1 MFRLPLLLLRRRQV
15 GMVRRRLLPRR
26 SVATAPRFL
35 LLLPRRQVAMAP
47 RRLLPRRQV
56 AMARH
61 HLPRRLGM
69 ERMGKVAIRGGLGT
83 GRVERMVLLTGGRR
97 QQLWSSEG
105 RDVERN
111 NDEICL

>member
-35 LLLPRRQVAMAP
+35 L
-47 RRLLPRRQV
+47 LLPRRQV